1 MQLISPYHLENKQTY
16 YIESFGPDG
25 SLSKYQGTIMSLNCC
40 TWHGNNVICIGNII
54 EYKNGQESA
63 YQGIAAYLPINTNT
77 TDEYYWLFYKP
88 LTQYLMTI
96 QVIRQRTHLDK
107 ETICGL
113 YKVFFTPV
121 FL

>member
-25 SLSKYQGTIMSLNCC
+25 SVSKYRGDVTSLNCC
-40 TWHGNNVICIGNII
+40 TWHGNNVICIGNMI
-54 EYKNGQESA
+54 EYISGKESDF
-63 YQGIAAYLPINTNT
+63 QGSSLYVHINTNS
-77 TDEYYWLFYKP
+77 TDEYYLLFYKP
-88 LTQYLMTI
+88 VTQYLMTI

-113 YKVFFTPV
+113 YKQHIC
-121 FL
+121 